1 VRFFYIYIKRER
13 EREVRQRRNE
23 ERYSRARFDLFFFSD
38 FIAPGQWNFL
48 VKGRKTNRKERE
60 KFCRRVESVF
70 TNAKRPKIDRGWKTE
85 RSNRAH
91 FWFTVEVVVRKT
103 AVSSFTRARDF
114 FFFFVLP
121 LFFLRLS
128 LWFKSLTT
136 ISLSLPRLLHSH
148 YIKNERA
155 IIARPSVA
163 QWSYRSNEEEFVCVK
178 YTSFVFSSVNVE
190 DSFARCAGK
199 RPPRASQRER
209 TLRFC
214 KIYLSKACA
223 ESVLSIILSNFFSRS
238 DVDIRLKIFF
248 SFSLPFARAS
258 SLVKHLC

>member
-1 VRFFYIYIKRER
+1 LVYGGGCRSEDRFLPL
-13 EREVRQRRNE
+13 
-23 ERYSRARFDLFFFSD
+23 RARAISFFFFS
-38 FIAPGQWNFL
+38 PL
-48 VKGRKTNRKERE
+48 V
-60 KFCRRVESVF
+60 F
-70 TNAKRPKIDRGWKTE
+70 
-85 RSNRAH
+85 
-91 FWFTVEVVVRKT
+91 
-103 AVSSFTRARDF
+103 SSS
-114 FFFFVLP
+114 LP
-121 LFFLRLS
+121 LFQ
-128 LWFKSLTT
+128 KSNNHL
-136 ISLSLPRLLHSH
+136 SLSLPRLLHSH

-163 QWSYRSNEEEFVCVK
+163 QWSYRSNKEEFVCVK

-190 DSFARCAGK
+190 DSFARFAGK
-199 RPPRASQRER
+199 RPPRANQRER

-258 SLVKHLC
+258 LVKHLC